1 MRSVLRILS
10 WGVLFATSLA
20 FTGMLANAG
29 QPIPAGRVAVDIAT
43 ALVMA
48 SLFGGQALMTLV
60 LLRRTEQQSSH
71 RNAQTATIAQG

>member
-10 WGVLFATSLA
+10 WGVLFATGLA

-29 QPIPAGRVAVDIAT
+29 QPMRAVPVAVDIVT
-43 ALVMA
+43 ALVLG

-60 LLRRTEQQSSH
+60 LLRRTGQQPSH
-71 RNAQTATIAQG
+71 RDVQASRIAQG